1 MKNFKKGDYVIAT
14 KYEDGDPKD
23 HFAVGFFD
31 SMTWHNRYNIVT
43 SEGELFRGNGFRKA
57 KKISQE
63 IGTKIIANFKDIEQ
77 SDKSVWSWVRQFERE
92 N

>member
-1 MKNFKKGDYVIAT
+1 MEQLQKGDYVIAT
-14 KYEDGDPKD
+14 KYDDGDPKD
-23 HFAVGFFD
+23 LFAVGFFD

-63 IGTKIIANFKDIEQ
+63 VGAKIVSHIKYIEQ
-77 SDKSVWSWVRQFERE
+77 SDKSVWDWVSEFEGR
-92 N
+92 

>member
-1 MKNFKKGDYVIAT
+1 MEELKKGDYVIAT

-31 SMTWHNRYNIVT
+31 SMTWHGRYNIVNDA
-43 SEGELFRGNGFRKA
+43 GELFRHNGFRKV

-63 IGTKIIANFKDIEQ
+63 LGAKIVSHIKDIEQ
-77 SDKSVWSWVRQFERE
+77 SDRSVWDWVSEFGER
-92 N
+92 

>member
-1 MKNFKKGDYVIAT
+1 MEQLQKGDYVIAT
-14 KYEDGDPKD
+14 KYDDGDPKD

-63 IGTKIIANFKDIEQ
+63 VGAKIVSHIKDIEQ
-77 SDKSVWSWVRQFERE
+77 NDKSVWEWVSEFEKR
-92 N
+92 

>member
-1 MKNFKKGDYVIAT
+1 MEQLQKGDYVIAT
-14 KYEDGDPKD
+14 KYDDGDPKD

-63 IGTKIIANFKDIEQ
+63 VGAKIVSHIKDIEQ
-77 SDKSVWSWVRQFERE
+77 SDKSVWDWLSEFEGR
-92 N
+92 